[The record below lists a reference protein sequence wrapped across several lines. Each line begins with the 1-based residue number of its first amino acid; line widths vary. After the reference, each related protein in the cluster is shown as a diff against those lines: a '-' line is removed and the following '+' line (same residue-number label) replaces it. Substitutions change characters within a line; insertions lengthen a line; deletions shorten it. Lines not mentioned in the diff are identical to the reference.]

1 VLTII
6 HIEGEGAEQRIIH
19 DLIKEYGGRGHK
31 IDLAGMVRE
40 MASILGRY
48 GLQRVVGDK
57 YAAGWTRQRFEAE
70 GVAYDDAPKSK
81 AEAYL
86 EAEPFFAT
94 ARIEILDHPELVRE
108 LKQLERRSRAGGR
121 TIVDHP
127 HGGHDDFSNCLCLAV
142 AVAVGEGADGY
153 SLAGLDILNRDDE
166 KQPDRGTALILD
178 TVAARAASMVG
189 QIHNNNGGTTMDQ
202 VQRWVRDQYIP
213 AMTGADGSARRG
225 GGRSR
230 GSARRERRR
239 DHEVGTRN
247 GRALN

>member
-1 VLTII
+1 
-6 HIEGEGAEQRIIH
+6 
-19 DLIKEYGGRGHK
+19 
-31 IDLAGMVRE
+31 MVRE
-40 MASILGRY
+40 MGSILGRY

-86 EAEPFFAT
+86 QAEPFFAT

-142 AVAVGEGADGY
+142 AVAVGEGSGSYQIDVLIREDGKPTDPGV
-153 SLAGLDILNRDDE
+153 LQILQLNR
-166 KQPDRGTALILD
+166 
-178 TVAARAASMVG
+178 AR
-189 QIHNNNGGTTMDQ
+189 QL
-202 VQRWVRDQYIP
+202 
-213 AMTGADGSARRG
+213 ARRW
-225 GGRSR
+225 
-230 GSARRERRR
+230 
-239 DHEVGTRN
+239 
-247 GRALN
+247 